1 MNTIR
6 ITGWGAV
13 SPAGWGVA
21 ALRQV
26 CEDTLACPTSAL
38 EHPGCEHPIAIRR
51 VPRPSPRPAFL
62 AHPRLRRSS
71 AISIHATAAALEAL
85 GSELAPIQAGR
96 KRLGIVFTSMTG
108 CVAYSRRFYAEVLK
122 DPSTASPIVFPETV
136 FNAPASH
143 LATYLNS
150 TGINYTLIG
159 DPGTFLQGVAMA
171 AEWLLEHRVDACL
184 VLGAE
189 ELDWLVAGAQH
200 LFNSRVIACEGAG
213 ALLLERNQASQSG
226 IRLDGVTHPVLFTR
240 QTPRKVAAR
249 RVREA
254 IDGGTPQTLLFD
266 SLTGVESLDLAES
279 GAWQGWRG
287 GRISVKRALGESFA
301 AGSAWQSVLA
311 ADHLA
316 REEPA
321 SAIVNV
327 VGCNQQAI
335 AARFSRHPAGAS

>member
-1 MNTIR
+1 MNAVR
-6 ITGWGAV
+6 VTGWGAV
-13 SPAGWGVA
+13 SPAGWGVP

-26 CEDTLACPTSAL
+26 FEDNRPCPTSTL
-38 EHPGCEHPIAIRR
+38 DHPGCTHPITVRR
-51 VPRPSPRPAFL
+51 VPRPPARPAFT

-85 GSELAPIQAGR
+85 GPRLAPLQTAR
-96 KRLGIVFTSMTG
+96 KRLGIVFTSLTG

-150 TGINYTLIG
+150 NGMNYTLIG
-159 DPGTFLQGVAMA
+159 DPGTFLQGVALA
-171 AEWLLEHRVDACL
+171 AEWLLDRHVDACL
-184 VLGAE
+184 VVGAE

-200 LFNSRVIACEGAG
+200 LFNSRVIASEGAG
-213 ALLLERNQASQSG
+213 ALFLERTDASEAG
-226 IRLDGVTHPVLFTR
+226 IHLDGVTHPVLYTR
-240 QTPRKVAAR
+240 LTTPEAAAR
-249 RVREA
+249 RVRES
-254 IDGGTPQTLLFD
+254 IGDGNAQALLLD
-266 SLTGVESLDLAES
+266 SLTGVGPLDRAES
-279 GAWQGWRG
+279 GAWRGWTG
-287 GRISVKRALGESFA
+287 ARISAKKALGESFA
-301 AGSAWQSVLA
+301 ASSAWQCVLA

-316 REEPA
+316 RGNHP

-335 AARFSRHPAGAS
+335 AARFCRHPAEG